1 MIDTLETLFHI
12 GPPSW
17 IKELVVVYTRRVIMA
32 DDLDVNRAVRKR
44 TANRSVSKNL
54 LNQGRDIISNTIIQ
68 KIKRKHETI

>member
-12 GPPSW
+12 GPPSR

-32 DDLDVNRAVRKR
+32 DDLDVNRAVQKR
-44 TANRSVSKNL
+44 TANRSVLKNL

>member
-12 GPPSW
+12 GPPSR

-44 TANRSVSKNL
+44 TANRSVLKNL